1 MVRRADASLR
11 RAPTGTGVA
20 RQLAAIL
27 GDGDRTPLLRRLDA
41 PTLILH
47 GTDDAMVPLAHGHDL
62 ARVIPGARLHTLRGW
77 GHDLPE
83 ALSAEFAA
91 LIAEHARVRAVS
103 LG

>member
-1 MVRRADASLR
+1 MSPAYWQQLREAVVDAVDEQGCDS
-11 RAPTGTGVA
+11 V
-20 RQLAAIL
+20 
-27 GDGDRTPLLRRLDA
+27 
-41 PTLILH
+41 LILH